1 MRPYPMSGNSNRSC
15 DRLSVSHPAHRA
27 GLDFCTESA
36 SCADS
41 VSCSENIRTISD
53 YVLAM
58 AYVPWQHF
66 STVYEPDRSL
76 SAGTIFPELD
86 KPFLAATEVDAD
98 DDQSDESVPTP
109 PLDRYGQLC
118 CRRNHRISRH
128 AS

>member
-58 AYVPWQHF
+58 AYVPWQ
-66 STVYEPDRSL
+66 EWGSL
-76 SAGTIFPELD
+76 YDPRQGFCCGTIFEDLN
-86 KPFLAATEVDAD
+86 KPFQGT
-98 DDQSDESVPTP
+98 
-109 PLDRYGQLC
+109 GG
-118 CRRNHRISRH
+118 CRR
-128 AS
+128 

>member
-41 VSCSENIRTISD
+41 V
-53 YVLAM
+53 LAM

-86 KPFLAATEVDAD
+86 KPFLAANGG
-98 DDQSDESVPTP
+98 
-109 PLDRYGQLC
+109 R
-118 CRRNHRISRH
+118 CR
-128 AS
+128 

>member
-15 DRLSVSHPAHRA
+15 DRLSVSHPAHSA
-27 GLDFCTESA
+27 GLDICKES
-36 SCADS
+36 SNSADS
-41 VSCSENIRTISD
+41 LYCKEKIRHISD

-86 KPFLAATEVDAD
+86 KPFLAANGG
-98 DDQSDESVPTP
+98 
-109 PLDRYGQLC
+109 R
-118 CRRNHRISRH
+118 CR
-128 AS
+128 